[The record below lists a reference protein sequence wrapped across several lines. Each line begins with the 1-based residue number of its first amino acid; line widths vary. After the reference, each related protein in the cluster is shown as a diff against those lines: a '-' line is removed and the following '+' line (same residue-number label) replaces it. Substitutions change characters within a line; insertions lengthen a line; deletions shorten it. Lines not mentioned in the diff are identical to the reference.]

1 MNYQPLTHLHGAL
14 LRPCVESEL
23 GLKMVKWIQAIE
35 CVENVQSINQGEGG
49 YAENQSSSTNWPA
62 AHVCEERALRFSR
75 EGRIT

>member
-49 YAENQSSSTNWPA
+49 YAEN
-62 AHVCEERALRFSR
+62 HE
-75 EGRIT
+75 